1 MQSGKDVSG
10 ENRTLNRGNRTLN
23 AEGRTLNHNSHYTK
37 GRDMN
42 MRIGRTVRER
52 VATSRLPECRFER
65 EECHAYKD
73 GCCQALSDTDFGD
86 GDCPFYRSKEENV
99 REVSACINILIRK
112 GRTDL
117 IDKYRPVYNALSLLG
132 DEDEFIKEARRRL
145 LAKNLE
151 VRAEVRTRK
160 ESVRMGGGTWYE

>member
-1 MQSGKDVSG
+1 M
-10 ENRTLNRGNRTLN
+10 
-23 AEGRTLNHNSHYTK
+23 NHNSHYTK

-42 MRIGRTVRER
+42 MRIRRTVGER
-52 VATSRLPECRFER
+52 VASSKLPDCRFER
-65 EECHAYKD
+65 GDCHAYKD
-73 GCCQALSDTDFGD
+73 GCCQALADTDFGD
-86 GDCPFYRSKEENV
+86 RDCPFYRSKEENV

-160 ESVRMGGGTWYE
+160 ESVRMSGGTWYE

>member
-1 MQSGKDVSG
+1 
-10 ENRTLNRGNRTLN
+10 
-23 AEGRTLNHNSHYTK
+23 LNHNSHYTK

-42 MRIGRTVRER
+42 MRIRRTVGDR
-52 VATSRLPECRFER
+52 VASSKLPDCRFER